1 MDEREPATG
10 ASETDGLRGETSG
23 DPAGAGADVHD
34 AASGVNGA
42 SASTTDRP
50 SGDDDPAAPTAPL
63 PGDRPGRRQLA
74 APPSERYVT
83 TEEPTPIPAGG
94 SAGRGIVLGALVA
107 AFVGAILVILGGAF
121 SFTAGL
127 VVVALFLGSLTATA
141 VKAGAGSSLS
151 PSGRASIAVV
161 IALLALA
168 LAQVGLWAWAWADG
182 GRLGLFEFLG
192 QVFGLLVPI
201 EFTLAA
207 AAAWWSSR

>member
-1 MDEREPATG
+1 MDEREPAIG
-10 ASETDGLRGETSG
+10 ASETDGPRGETSG

-42 SASTTDRP
+42 PASTTDRP
-50 SGDDDPAAPTAPL
+50 SGDDDPAPTAAL
-63 PGDRPGRRQLA
+63 PGDRPGRRRLA
-74 APPSERYVT
+74 APPSERYAT
-83 TEEPTPIPAGG
+83 REEPTPIPTGG

-161 IALLALA
+161 IALLARA
-168 LAQVGLWAWAWADG
+168 RAQVGHWGWAWADG